1 VGDIVGTSSVSA
13 KPGANARTG
22 HKAEDDS
29 NPRSALP
36 NLLATNPLHHGINR
50 FVTAS
55 RYRPPDRILAF
66 LNTLQLFR
74 QLRTH

>member
-29 NPRSALP
+29 NPRSVLP
-36 NLLATNPLHHGINR
+36 NLLATNPLYHGISR
-50 FVTAS
+50 SVTTS
-55 RYRPPDRILAF
+55 RYRPLDRVLAF
-66 LNTLQLFR
+66 LDTV
-74 QLRTH
+74 